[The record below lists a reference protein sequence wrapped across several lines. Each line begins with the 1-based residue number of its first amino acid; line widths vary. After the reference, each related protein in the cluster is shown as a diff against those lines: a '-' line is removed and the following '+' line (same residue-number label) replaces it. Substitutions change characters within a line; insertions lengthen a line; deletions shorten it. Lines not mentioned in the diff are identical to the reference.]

1 MFESLRHPQRY
12 SMARNNGIEPD
23 PAMQDVLAA
32 WRILFEEN
40 HVDEIK
46 RLKGFDERVFGLEVE
61 HSLICK
67 DAVLRPE
74 FHTRPDWAL
83 EIGNVVLNEKMM
95 IHGNDSRLVIRV
107 VNFSKNHHFS
117 LDELRMRHRSTM
129 LTFDVIVNPSSGP
142 LGWIKK
148 AVYECEDCGHRFE
161 IKQRLARER
170 EAPNLC
176 MNCIEI
182 HMAENKGELPKLRPD
197 NFKMIVEDCYYE
209 DIEYL
214 NAVEISIDSDG
225 NVLQLGEDKF
235 IGVVNDEYVGTLIPG
250 SIHRINAR
258 IAVDHLPNRNFVK
271 DTRRIILL
279 EIHSIEDSPFNVSN
293 ISETSIELDDSE

>member
-1 MFESLRHPQRY
+1 MFESLRHSQVY
-12 SMARNNGIEPD
+12 SMAIKNGIEPD
-23 PAMQDVLAA
+23 PAMQEVLSA
-32 WRILFEEN
+32 WRHLFEKN
-40 HVDEIK
+40 HIEEIEH
-46 RLKGFDERVFGLEVE
+46 LKGFEERVFGLEVE
-61 HSLICK
+61 HSLICQDK
-67 DAVLRPE
+67 VLKPE
-74 FHTRPDWAL
+74 FHTRPNWTL
-83 EIGNVVLNEKMM
+83 ELGNIVLNEKMM
-95 IHGNDSRLVIRV
+95 IHGNDSRLVLRV
-107 VNFSKNHHFS
+107 INFSKNHHFS

-129 LTFDVIVNPSSGP
+129 LTFDVIINPSSGP

-148 AVYECEDCGHRFE
+148 AVYECEDCSHRFE
-161 IKQRLARER
+161 IRQRLARER

-182 HMAENKGELPKLRPD
+182 YAAKNKGEWPRLPPV
-197 NFKMIVEDCYYE
+197 NFKMLVEDCYYE

-225 NVLQLGEDKF
+225 NLLQLGEDKF

-279 EIHSIEDSPFNVSN
+279 EIHSIEDSPFSVSN
-293 ISETSIELDDSE
+293 SSEMNIELDD